1 MKEELSVRMKNNF
14 YAKHSYSGRSRR
26 VDTKGE
32 DLTECSYRGVRISVK
47 RLLAGTLHYTDTPV
61 Y

>member
-14 YAKHSYSGRSRR
+14 YAKHSLNGRSGR

-32 DLTECSYRGVRISVK
+32 DLTKCTYYIEDIARWRENMNFMF
-47 RLLAGTLHYTDTPV
+47 LLHV
-61 Y
+61 